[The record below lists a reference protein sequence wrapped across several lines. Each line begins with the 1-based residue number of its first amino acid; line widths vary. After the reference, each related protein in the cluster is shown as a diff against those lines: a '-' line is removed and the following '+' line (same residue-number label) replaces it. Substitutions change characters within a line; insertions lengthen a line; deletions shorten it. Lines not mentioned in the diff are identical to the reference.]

1 MSNPSHGA
9 TLTINTGALAANWR
23 TLSRLAGAAETAAV
37 IKADGYGLGTEPVAR
52 TLKDA
57 GCRTLFVAHLSEA
70 VRARAVAP
78 EIDIY
83 VLNGLPIGSVSTYLT
98 HRLRPV
104 LGSGAEVAE
113 WRDQAPE
120 GTPAALHIDTGMSR
134 LGLRVEE
141 VGDLPAVFR
150 PRLIM
155 SHFVASEE
163 PANPLNARQIAAFE
177 RVSAL
182 FPSSVPSLSNS
193 SGVFLRQHQLI
204 REGLV
209 RPGYALYGGNPTPGE
224 PNPMADV
231 VTLAASI
238 LQVRVV
244 TVGETV
250 GYNGAWTAHRPSL
263 IATVSLGYADGYLR
277 SGSAS
282 NTTQGG
288 IASIAGQEV
297 PIVGR
302 VSMDLITLD
311 VTDVPGA
318 ANLRG
323 EPAIFIGP
331 GLGVD
336 RVASALGTNG
346 YEILTSLGGRYNRVF
361 V

>member
-1 MSNPSHGA
+1 MSNQFHGA

-23 TLSRLAGAAETAAV
+23 ALSRHAGPVETAAV
-37 IKADGYGLGTEPVAR
+37 IKADGSGLGPECVTR
-52 TLKDA
+52 TLATA

-70 VRARAVAP
+70 LRARAVAP
-78 EIDIY
+78 DIDIY

-104 LGSGAEVAE
+104 LGSGAEIAE
-113 WRDQAPE
+113 WRNQTPE
-120 GTPAALHIDTGMSR
+120 GTPAALHVDTGMSR

-141 VGDLPAVFR
+141 VGDLPSVFR
-150 PRLIM
+150 PHLVM

-163 PANPLNARQIAAFE
+163 SANPINTRQISAFE

-182 FPSSVPSLSNS
+182 FSSSVPSLSNS
-193 SGVFLRQHQLI
+193 SGIFLRPHHSI

-209 RPGYALYGGNPTPGE
+209 RPGYALYGGNPTPGA

-231 VTLAASI
+231 VTLSATI
-238 LQVRVV
+238 LQVRSV

-250 GYNGAWTAHRPSL
+250 GYNGAWVAKRPSM
-263 IATVSLGYADGYLR
+263 IAAVSLGYADGYLR

-282 NTTQGG
+282 NTTPGG
-288 IASIAGQEV
+288 IAMVAGADV

-311 VTDVPGA
+311 VTDVKSA
-318 ANLRG
+318 ASLRG
-323 EPAIFIGP
+323 EQATFIGP

-346 YEILTSLGGRYNRVF
+346 YEILTSLGGRYNRVL

>member
-23 TLSRLAGAAETAAV
+23 ALSRLAGAAEAAAV

-78 EIDIY
+78 DIDIY

-120 GTPAALHIDTGMSR
+120 GTPAALHVDTGMSR

-141 VGDLPAVFR
+141 VGDLPTVFR

-163 PANPLNARQIAAFE
+163 PANPMNARQIAAFE
-177 RVSAL
+177 RISAL

-193 SGVFLRQHQLI
+193 SGVFLRQHQPI

-209 RPGYALYGGNPTPGE
+209 RPGYALYGGNPTPGA

-231 VTLAASI
+231 VTLAATI

-277 SGSAS
+277 SGSGS

-288 IASIAGQEV
+288 IASVAGQEV

-318 ANLRG
+318 ASLRG